1 MKRKSK
7 DEIIAEYLSGDYT
20 FRELGTKH
28 NIPFRTI
35 AGWVW
40 AYQGRTV
47 SWREKMKYRKE
58 KQTGVKEPELPKE
71 LKLLQK
77 ELRKH
82 KYVARSPALI
92 FIIILFKFTWLCFN
106 WLLAIFKQ
114 LFTLFIHTN

>member
-40 AYQGRTV
+40 AYQGRTI
-47 SWREKMKYRKE
+47 SWREKMKHRKE
-58 KQTGVKEPELPKE
+58 KLTGIKEPELPKE
-71 LKLLQK
+71 LKLLQQ
-77 ELRKH
+77 ELRKQQLH
-82 KYVARSPALI
+82 NKLLEE
-92 FIIILFKFTWLCFN
+92 IIRIGEKQTGIDWKKKFGT
-106 WLLAIFKQ
+106 KQ
-114 LFTLFIHTN
+114 S